1 MPKSI
6 KLQNKDDIKK
16 KKEFRQWL
24 DPYSTGKY
32 KGYDTFLLREKL
44 CVVVKNVTNEDNIYR
59 ISDPKTV
66 DKIKKI
72 YIQQYSDEN
81 KNSIDNLFLF
91 GHSMGGTV
99 ITRFM
104 QIYQPKNLKLV
115 VLSAPMFEIKLKPNQ
130 MQAKIS
136 VMQTKDSGEKYFPKQ

>member
-44 CVVVKNVTNEDNIYR
+44 CVVVKNVTKNIYTA
-59 ISDPKTV
+59 I
-66 DKIKKI
+66 
-72 YIQQYSDEN
+72 
-81 KNSIDNLFLF
+81 
-91 GHSMGGTV
+91 
-99 ITRFM
+99 
-104 QIYQPKNLKLV
+104 
-115 VLSAPMFEIKLKPNQ
+115 
-130 MQAKIS
+130 
-136 VMQTKDSGEKYFPKQ
+136 

>member
-81 KNSIDNLFLF
+81 KNS
-91 GHSMGGTV
+91 GSGGPSAALGKYSEYLNSKKN
-99 ITRFM
+99 TR
-104 QIYQPKNLKLV
+104 Y
-115 VLSAPMFEIKLKPNQ
+115 
-130 MQAKIS
+130 
-136 VMQTKDSGEKYFPKQ
+136 